1 MLGYGFLTI
10 LLKLTK
16 TKADMITLL
25 TVLIFTLQQM
35 HIFVKDDPLDSIK
48 MQSVFR
54 YESLIQFMTFICT
67 IGPFLPLRY
76 YFPPVTFIYSVS
88 FWATYYQSKKP
99 DLCLGEITWQ
109 FVIYLSSCITSACI
123 VQFALKEVLNVVMKT
138 T

>member
-16 TKADMITLL
+16 TKADLITLL

-123 VQFALKEVLNVVMKT
+123 V
-138 T
+138 